1 MAQFLQ
7 TLNTDCFVKTPH
19 IKGLKTTLSLFKLN
33 PPPKIIHTAVLCL
46 CLIEHQRNARVVKT
60 SNRVLMAIYFLN
72 DLLKFS
78 VLLILIFII
87 RLPSVTLRSSFVL
100 VSPTELF
107 FQRSL
112 NRRNMSEANWQPG
125 CYILMSGVPAGERS
139 VQNDDI

>member
-1 MAQFLQ
+1 MQNTKQTFKMIAQRYQCQKKVVLLIIVPKFLETVAQFLQ

-72 DLLKFS
+72 DLL
-78 VLLILIFII
+78 
-87 RLPSVTLRSSFVL
+87 
-100 VSPTELF
+100 
-107 FQRSL
+107 
-112 NRRNMSEANWQPG
+112 
-125 CYILMSGVPAGERS
+125 
-139 VQNDDI
+139 